1 MIKLTDKY
9 QHTLEFYL
17 GLIIPNQICNV
28 NFIWIQHFRTLN
40 STRDLSIS
48 LFIACTSPHWA
59 LIFSPSMTISTRL
72 TPQKPHSKLKT
83 GIDLIEFHYGNYDYY
98 SLTTLA
104 VRSA

>member
-17 GLIIPNQICNV
+17 GLIILNQIRNV

-59 LIFSPSMTISTRL
+59 LIFSLSMTISTRL
-72 TPQKPHSKLKT
+72 TPQKPHSTLKT
-83 GIDLIEFHYGNYDYY
+83 CIDLIEFHYGNYDYY